1 MPPPAG
7 KNGHNNQPFAT
18 TASPEKAPAQEPL
31 KWNNRMTKTELLAP
45 AGNAE
50 IGRAAIDAG
59 ADAVYIGAERFG
71 AREAAGNA
79 MDDIALLAEYAH
91 GFGAQIYLTMNTLLF
106 ENELAAGEKT
116 AWAAYEAGVDALI
129 VQDMAF
135 TQMALPPIALH
146 ASTQTFNLT
155 PERAAFLAAAGFSR
169 IVLERGASLAQIHA
183 IRAALPEHIELEAFV
198 HGAIC
203 VSYSGQCYL
212 GHALCGRGGNRGGC
226 AQPCRAQ
233 YNLYNERGQLLV
245 RDRHLLSMRDLNLSD
260 RLGELIGAG
269 VCSLKIEGR
278 LKEEGYV
285 VNNTAYYHER
295 LNALGVPRTSAG
307 TVACDFTPNPSKSFS
322 RGFTTYFW
330 EGKRRGVLAPEAKSV
345 GEPIGTV
352 SGCNGPLLTL
362 RLRPGIVMNN
372 GDGIC
377 FLSRSGKLE
386 GCSVNRA
393 ERNRLFLNRTADIP
407 VGTEIF
413 RNLDRS
419 FRPSATRH
427 IAATIRFSPPLVT
440 ATDETGVSAT
450 IMLPDSYDPASNRE
464 LAERN
469 IRNAFSKSGET
480 IFEVTEV
487 RVPDVSAGPLPF
499 IPASELNA
507 LRREVLAELLKNRL
521 AAYRRPA
528 PYVRPETMPVMPS
541 GIERDF
547 RANAANSLAERFYRE
562 AGVELSEKALEVQ
575 GNPDFSG
582 REVMRTPYCIRRET
596 GTCLKEHPELRDEQL
611 FLENNGVRL
620 ELAFHCAECE
630 MGIIYR
636 GRD

>member
-1 MPPPAG
+1 
-7 KNGHNNQPFAT
+7 
-18 TASPEKAPAQEPL
+18 
-31 KWNNRMTKTELLAP
+31 MTKTELLAP
-45 AGNAE
+45 AGDAE

-79 MDDIALLAEYAH
+79 MDDIAALAEYAH
-91 GFGAQIYLTMNTLLF
+91 GFGAQVYLTMNTLLF
-106 ENELAAGEKT
+106 EGELAAAEKT

-135 TQMALPPIALH
+135 TRMELPPIALH

-155 PERAAFLAAAGFSR
+155 PERASFLAAAGFSR
-169 IVLERGASLAQIHA
+169 IVLERGASLAQIRA
-183 IRAALPEHIELEAFV
+183 IRATLPEHIELEAFV

-226 AQPCRAQ
+226 AQPCRSQ
-233 YNLYNERGQLLV
+233 YNLYNDRGQLLV
-245 RDRHLLSMRDLNLSD
+245 RDRHLLSVRDLNLSD
-260 RLGELIGAG
+260 RLEELIGAG

-285 VNNTAYYHER
+285 VNNTAYYHQR
-295 LNALGVPRTSAG
+295 LNALGVSRISAG
-307 TVACDFTPNPSKSFS
+307 TVACGFTPDPSKSFS

-352 SGCNGPLLTL
+352 SRCEGSAVVLKLK
-362 RLRPGIVMNN
+362 PGITINN

-386 GCSVNRA
+386 GASVNRT
-393 ERNRLFLNRTADIP
+393 EGNRLTLNKSVNIP
-407 VGTEIF
+407 AGTEIF

-419 FRPSATRH
+419 FRPSATRS
-427 IAATIRFSPPLVT
+427 IPATVVLSGSAVT
-440 ATDETGVSAT
+440 ATDETGISAT
-450 IMLPDSYDPASNRE
+450 IPLREGYDPASNRE

-469 IRNAFSKSGET
+469 IRNAFSKSGGT

-487 RVPDVSAGPLPF
+487 RVPDVSAGSLPF

-507 LRREVLAELLKNRL
+507 LRREVLAKLLRSRL

-528 PYVRPETMPVMPS
+528 PFVRPETMPALPP
-541 GIERDF
+541 GIEGDF

-575 GNPDFSG
+575 DDPGFSG
-582 REVMRTPYCIRRET
+582 REVMRTPYCVRREM
-596 GTCLKEHPELRDEQL
+596 GTCLKEHPELRDEKL
-611 FLENNGVRL
+611 FLENNGVWL

-636 GRD
+636 RHT